1 MTTLKPSEDIAA
13 KIVKLDKAARGAAT
27 ATRPAQRNA
36 ARLFLIGRA
45 DELRELR
52 DGLFNNETGG
62 GRLVRAWVWLTENET
77 SVKYEKNLATY
88 HQMVADYE
96 SIVNGLNAA
105 QRVWPGTEVAA

>member
-27 ATRPAQRNA
+27 ATRPAQWNA

-45 DELRELR
+45 DELRALR
-52 DGLFNNETGG
+52 DGLFNVATED
-62 GRLVRAWVWLTENET
+62 GRLIRAWNWLRDHET
-77 SVKYEKNLATY
+77 STKYDKNLATY

-105 QRVWPGTEVAA
+105 QRVWLGTEVAA